1 MENLLSNMD
10 TKRLVSRNSYLGA
23 LLSMV
28 ALPLLLLGC
37 RADVDMNNIDT
48 TSEVELGLALPV
60 GSMSVSL
67 ADVLGASSPD
77 MLYFRNDG
85 VLCLHYDYDRNEDF
99 HAVDF
104 TKYISKAEQII
115 YFYEPIKEQMD
126 LLRMEYPEVAA
137 LPEGYICG
145 LPNRDF
151 SIKIPTT
158 MSVTY
163 DGINDEVS
171 QERIDSAY
179 IVEANFEGYLLKKN
193 LSTPLEWIDSILL
206 VLGDEYVAKKG
217 NTQKLYDKATCEK
230 DITYGMTMPIRLED
244 FSIDLVKD
252 HTQPCSNTNVVNS
265 SSMDVEIYMT
275 VPKKAE
281 KRPIAT
287 DMALIFGMNVQFIE
301 YTAIWGMFESS
312 NKMRDEGSVSMDSIF
327 GNWSMMQDIC
337 LPVSDPEIN
346 VHVTHELA
354 GPLVFKGEYLYVT
367 SRDGQ
372 THYAEFGDT
381 YERTYQYPRDAV
393 EATRDHAWMDPSP
406 ATIGDSIVLDSIR
419 FNKTPKHGRI
429 DKLFM
434 GTPEVLAWNFAID
447 FDKTLTNQTRLT
459 PTTKLNMNIDM
470 DVPFIFNEGLYVA
483 YSDTLE
489 NISLN
494 IAGLMDSISIVDS
507 IKQSDLYVQMKIEN
521 RLPLD
526 VRMVLCCLDSNGH
539 VIIDD
544 RTGEPLRLTQND
556 TLFIKAPEYS
566 IGAEGEMIISQPG
579 TMDDAISISKDK
591 LEKIDELKA
600 LSYMVIVD
608 DKSLHSAFESDENF
622 KIRITDDSRLKLQ
635 IGIGA
640 KLGAVFNFTNN

>member
-1 MENLLSNMD
+1 MD
-10 TKRLVSRNSYLGA
+10 TKRLVGRNSYLGA

-67 ADVLGASSPD
+67 ADVLGANSPD

-104 TKYISKAEQII
+104 TKYISNAEQTV
-115 YFYEPIKEQMD
+115 YLYDSLNAQMERLREAYPSID
-126 LLRMEYPEVAA
+126 LPT
-137 LPEGYICG
+137 GYVCG
-145 LPNRDF
+145 LPDRDF
-151 SIKIPTT
+151 SVMIPTT
-158 MSVTY
+158 MSMTY
-163 DGINDEVS
+163 DGINDELS
-171 QERIDSAY
+171 SERIDSAY
-179 IVEANFEGYLLKKN
+179 IVEANFEGYLQRKN
-193 LSTPLEWIDSILL
+193 QSTPFEWVDSVVL
-206 VLGDEYVAKKG
+206 VLGKEYVAKSG
-217 NTQKLYDKATCEK
+217 NRQKLYDKSEQEGS
-230 DITYGMTMPIRLED
+230 IGYGMTMPIVLKD
-244 FSIDLVKD
+244 FSLDLMKD
-252 HTQPCSNTNVVNS
+252 HTQPCSNTNVVNG

-275 VPKKAE
+275 IPKKAE
-281 KRPIAT
+281 KRPIVT
-287 DMALIFGMNVQFIE
+287 DMAVIFGMRVQFIE
-301 YTAIWGMFESS
+301 YTALWGMFESS
-312 NKMRDEGSVSMDSIF
+312 NKMRDEGSISMDSIF
-327 GNWSMMQDIC
+327 GNWSTMKDIC
-337 LPVSDPEIN
+337 LPVADPLIN
-346 VHVTHELA
+346 IHVTHELA
-354 GPLVFKGEYLYVT
+354 GPLVFNGKYLYVT

-372 THYAEFGDT
+372 THYAEFGDNREHS
-381 YERTYQYPRDAV
+381 YKYPRDKEEAV
-393 EATRDHAWMDPSP
+393 SDNVWMELNPS
-406 ATIGDSIVLDSIR
+406 TIGDSIVLDIV
-419 FNKTPKHGRI
+419 FNKEAEHGRV
-429 DKLFM
+429 DRLFT
-434 GTPEVLAWNFAID
+434 GTPDVMAWHWYID
-447 FDKTLTNQTRLT
+447 FDKTLTEQTRLT
-459 PTTKLNMNIDM
+459 PTTKLNMNIDI
-470 DVPFIFNEGLYVA
+470 DVPFIFNEGLYAA

-489 NISLN
+489 NINLN
-494 IAGLMDSISIVDS
+494 IAGLMDSISLIDS
-507 IKQSDLYVQMKIEN
+507 VKQSDLYVQLKIEN

-591 LEKIDELKA
+591 LEKFDELKA

>member
-48 TSEVELGLALPV
+48 TSEVELGLALPI

-99 HAVDF
+99 HAIDF
-104 TKYISKAEQII
+104 TQYISNAEQTV
-115 YFYEPIKEQMD
+115 YLYDSLNAQMD
-126 LLRMEYPEVAA
+126 RLRAAYPGID
-137 LPEGYICG
+137 LPTGYVCG
-145 LPNRDF
+145 LPDRDF
-151 SIKIPTT
+151 SVMIPTT
-158 MSVTY
+158 MSMTY
-163 DGINDEVS
+163 DGINDELS
-171 QERIDSAY
+171 SERIDSAY
-179 IVEANFEGYLLKKN
+179 IVEANFEGYLQRKN
-193 LSTPLEWIDSILL
+193 QSTPFEWVDSVVL
-206 VLGDEYVAKKG
+206 VLGKEYVAKSG
-217 NTQKLYDKATCEK
+217 NRQKLYDKATSGGN
-230 DITYGMTMPIRLED
+230 IGYGMTMPIVLKD
-244 FSIDLVKD
+244 FSLDLVKD
-252 HTQPCSNTNVVNS
+252 HTKPCSNTNVVNG
-265 SSMDVEIYMT
+265 SSMDVEIYLT
-275 VPKKAE
+275 VPKNAPPQ
-281 KRPIAT
+281 PIVS
-287 DMALIFGMNVQFIE
+287 DMAVIFGMNVQFIE

-312 NKMRDEGSVSMDSIF
+312 NKMRDEGSISMDSIF
-327 GNWSMMQDIC
+327 GNWSTMQDIC

-346 VHVTHELA
+346 IHVTHELA
-354 GPLVFKGEYLYVT
+354 GPLVFNGDYLFVT
-367 SRDGQ
+367 SRDGKIQ
-372 THYAEFGDT
+372 YAEFGDSREHS
-381 YERTYQYPRDAV
+381 YMYPRDAV
-393 EATRDHAWMDPSP
+393 EAVRDNVWMDQNPS
-406 ATIGDSIVLDSIR
+406 TIGDSIVLDIV
-419 FNKTPKHGRI
+419 FNKEPEHGRV
-429 DKLFM
+429 DQLFA
-434 GTPEVLAWNFAID
+434 GTPDVMSWKWYID
-447 FDKTLTNQTRLT
+447 FDKTLTEQTRLT

-489 NISLN
+489 NINLN

-608 DKSLHSAFESDENF
+608 DKSLHSAFESNENF